1 MDESTINDFTY
12 QLSYESWENVFSN
25 NDIDL
30 MFNSFLDTFFILVSP
45 SQELKLEI
53 MDVTG

>member
-45 SQELKLEI
+45 SQVLKLEI

>member
-12 QLSYESWENVFSN
+12 QLSYKSWENVFSN